1 MLPMAL
7 IDSIIVFI
15 VSLLVGALGIYVG
28 ARVITDYED
37 FTYAIIT
44 ALLGAI
50 IWAVVGFLFGWI
62 PLLGPLLVLIAY
74 VALINYRY
82 PGGWG
87 NAIMISLIAWIAS
100 FAVLYVLALI
110 GIGAF
115 EAIGVPG
122 T

>member
-1 MLPMAL
+1 MAL
-7 IDSIIVFI
+7 VDSAIVFV
-15 VSLLVGALGIYVG
+15 VSLLVGALGIYLG
-28 ARVITDYED
+28 ARAITDYED
-37 FTYAIIT
+37 FTYAIVT

-74 VALINYRY
+74 VAVINYRY

-87 NAIMISLIAWIAS
+87 NAILISLIAWIAS
-100 FAVLYVLALI
+100 LVVLYLLALV

-115 EAIGVPG
+115 EAMGVPG
-122 T
+122 A

>member
-1 MLPMAL
+1 MAV
-7 IDSIIVFI
+7 IDSIIVFV
-15 VSLLVGALGIYVG
+15 VSLLVGALGIYLG
-28 ARVITDYED
+28 ARIITGYDDY
-37 FTYAIIT
+37 TYAIVT

-50 IWAVVGFLFGWI
+50 IWAVIGLLFGWV

-74 VALINYRY
+74 VTVINYRY

-87 NAIMISLIAWIAS
+87 NAILISLIAWLAA
-100 FAVLYVLALI
+100 FAVLYILALF
-110 GIGAF
+110 GVGAF